1 MTIQATPW
9 IWRNGELIPWDEAR
23 VHFFSHALHY
33 GSSVFEGLRAYETD
47 QGVAVLGLVPHVQRL
62 FDSCKIY
69 RMPIPFAREEV
80 EQAILDTVKANGP
93 VSCYIRPLVF
103 RGLGVISL
111 DPRPCPVEVMIGTVA
126 LGHLLGDEALET
138 GIDVGVS
145 SWQRMAPNT
154 FPAMAKIGGQ
164 YVNSQLIVME
174 SHDRGFAEALV
185 LNPAGY
191 VSEGSGENLFLIKDG
206 VIYTPALSCSILA
219 GITRRYVIELA
230 RDLGYEVQEAWITRE
245 MLYLADEAFFTGT
258 AAEVTPIRSVD
269 GIQLGAGKRGPVTAE
284 IQAQFF
290 GIVRGEIADRF
301 GWMTEVE

>member
-9 IWRNGELIPWDEAR
+9 IWRNGGLIPWDEAR
-23 VHFFSHALHY
+23 VHFFAHALHY

-47 QGVAVLGLVPHVQRL
+47 QGVAVLGLTPHVQRL

-69 RMPIPFAREEV
+69 HMPIPFTREEIG
-80 EQAILDTVKANGP
+80 QAVLDTVKANGL

-103 RGLGVISL
+103 RGTGVISL
-111 DPRPCPVEVMIGTVA
+111 DPRPCPVEVMIGTIA
-126 LGHLLGDEALET
+126 LGQLLGDEALEN

-154 FPAMAKIGGQ
+154 FPALAKIGGQ

-174 SHDRGFAEALV
+174 AHDRGFAEALV

-191 VSEGSGENLFLIKDG
+191 VSEGSGENVFLVQDG

-230 RDLGYEVQEAWITRE
+230 RDLGREVREERIARE

-269 GIQLGAGKRGPVTAE
+269 GVQLGAGKRGPVTAE
-284 IQAQFF
+284 IQTQFF
-290 GIVRGEIADRF
+290 GIVRGEIDDRF
-301 GWMTEVE
+301 GWMTGVE